1 MKYNILNSAILHRF
15 ILEFSRI
22 RKKKDSLENLFSR
35 ESLDVLFNFPQKN
48 AGYSAQETF
57 SK

>member
-15 ILEFSRI
+15 ILEFSWI
-22 RKKKDSLENLFSR
+22 RKKKDSLENLSP
-35 ESLDVLFNFPQKN
+35 ESLLMFLSNFPQKG
-48 AGYSAQETF
+48 AAYSAQYTF

>member
-22 RKKKDSLENLFSR
+22 CKKKDSLENLFSR
-35 ESLDVLFNFPQKN
+35 ESLDVLFNFPQKG
-48 AGYSAQETF
+48 AAYSAQETF